1 MKKSRANTYIIF
13 LCLIS
18 VSGCSVWSQ
27 QPQGLPPIDKP
38 SYLRL
43 TTERSG
49 GIEIKLVNEIPISRF
64 AILRSTI
71 DSVTYALDEFNP
83 IIIDP
88 MDSVSFSIL
97 SEIDSVAH
105 QEIVGSLSGSSYIG
119 NPKTAKPDTS
129 FLYALPVRKGA
140 SYRVLQ
146 GQDGSFT
153 HNTDINR
160 YAIDIAMELGDTVFA
175 ARGGKVGYVFGES
188 SYGGNNEAF
197 LDYANTIM
205 ILHEDG
211 TVAQYSHLKQNGVL
225 VEIGDV
231 VQMGDPIGLSGN
243 TGFVS
248 GDHLHLNVY
257 EPHDKGTRSV
267 FISFKGYEGK
277 WFLKGDSVSH

>member
-1 MKKSRANTYIIF
+1 MKKSRTNTFLIF

-18 VSGCSVWSQ
+18 VSGCAIWSKGT
-27 QPQGLPPIDKP
+27 QGLPPIDKP

-49 GIEIKLVNEIPISRF
+49 GIEIKLVNEIPVDRF
-64 AILRSTI
+64 VILRSTI
-71 DSVTYALDEFNP
+71 DSVKYALDQFNP
-83 IIIDP
+83 VILDP
-88 MDSVSFSIL
+88 MDSMSFSIL
-97 SEIDSVAH
+97 TEIDSLAYK
-105 QEIVGSLSGSSYIG
+105 EIVSSLSGSSYIG
-119 NPKTAKPDTS
+119 NPESAKPDTA

-160 YAIDIAMELGDTVFA
+160 YAIDIAMEVGDTVFA

-211 TVAQYSHLKQNGVL
+211 TVAQYSHLKQHGVL

-267 FISFKGYEGK
+267 FISLKGYEGK
-277 WFLKGDSVSH
+277 WFVKGDSVSH